1 MQQKTDFRRQ
11 KIEHRSQSRDF
22 QNYKIDINLSVC
34 LFVCFL
40 CSVVWLTGCNK
51 GSSKNQPK
59 QPPAVPVS
67 VAAAVQKDI
76 PVQIEAIGN
85 VEAYSTVSLK
95 SRVDGQL
102 SAVYFQEGRDVKK
115 GELLFLI
122 DPRPFEEAVKQA
134 EANLA
139 RDVVQADN
147 AEMDAQRYAEL
158 FKEGLV
164 SKQQY
169 DKVRTNYEAL
179 KAVVKADKASLEN
192 ARLQLQYCYL
202 RSPINGRIG
211 SILVHQGNMIKA
223 NDTVMAVINQISPI
237 YVSFSVPEQELI
249 RIKKAMSGKRLKTEA
264 IIHGSET
271 YSTSG
276 ELVFINNAVDPS
288 TGTIMLKAVFP
299 NKDKMLWPGQFVN
312 VSLTVGIQRN
322 AIVIPH
328 QAVQTGQDGQHVFVV
343 RSDNAVELRPV
354 VTGMRYNQ
362 EIVIEK
368 GLQPGEVVVT
378 DGQLR
383 LVSGAKVEIK
393 K

>member
-1 MQQKTDFRRQ
+1 MQNFSSSAILLFFCTVFLFLTSCQG
-11 KIEHRSQSRDF
+11 RD
-22 QNYKIDINLSVC
+22 S
-34 LFVCFL
+34 
-40 CSVVWLTGCNK
+40 
-51 GSSKNQPK
+51 SSKKPESAS
-59 QPPAVPVS
+59 AVPVS
-67 VAAAVQKDI
+67 VSTAVQRDI
-76 PVQIEAIGN
+76 PVELRAIGN

-102 SAVYFQEGRDVKK
+102 SNVYFQEGGDVKK

-147 AEMDAQRYAEL
+147 AEMDVKRYEEL
-158 FKEGLV
+158 FKEELV

-169 DKVRTNYEAL
+169 DKVKTNYEAL
-179 KAVVKADKASLEN
+179 KAIVKADKAALEN

-223 NDTVMAVINQISPI
+223 NDTVMAIINQISPI

-249 RIKKAMSGKRLKTEA
+249 RLKKALSTKRLKTEA
-264 IIHGSET
+264 IVQGSET
-271 YSTSG
+271 YSAIGDLT
-276 ELVFINNAVDPS
+276 FINNAVDPS

-312 VSLTVGIQRN
+312 VVLTLGIQRN

-328 QAVQTGQDGQHVFVV
+328 QAVQTGQEGQHVFVV
-343 RSDNAVELRPV
+343 RSNNTVEQRPV
-354 VTGMRYNQ
+354 VTGISREQ
-362 EIVIEK
+362 DIVVEK
-368 GLQPGEVVVT
+368 GIQPGEVVVT

-383 LVSGAKVEIK
+383 LFTGAKVEIK
-393 K
+393 KDR

>member
-1 MQQKTDFRRQ
+1 MSNK
-11 KIEHRSQSRDF
+11 
-22 QNYKIDINLSVC
+22 LSIRNSCVS
-34 LFVCFL
+34 LVIITI
-40 CSVVWLTGCNK
+40 VMLTGCNK
-51 GSSKNQPK
+51 GSSRNQPK
-59 QPPAVPVS
+59 QPPTVPVS
-67 VAAAVQKDI
+67 VSTAVQKDI

-115 GELLFLI
+115 GELMFLI

-134 EANLA
+134 EANLLKD
-139 RDVVQADN
+139 RVQLEN
-147 AEMDAQRYAEL
+147 AELELKRYTEL
-158 FKEGLV
+158 LKEELV
-164 SKQQY
+164 SRQQY

-179 KAVVKADKASLEN
+179 KAVVKADEAALEN
-192 ARLQLQYCYL
+192 VRLQLQYCYL

-223 NDTVMAVINQISPI
+223 NDTVMAVINQIRPI

-249 RIKKAMSGKRLKTEA
+249 RIKKAMSDRRLKTEA
-264 IIHGSET
+264 IIQGTET
-271 YSTSG
+271 YSASG

-288 TGTIMLKAVFP
+288 TGTIMLKAVFS
-299 NKDKMLWPGQFVN
+299 NRDNVLWPGQFVN
-312 VSLTVGIQRN
+312 VSLTLGIQRN
-322 AIVIPH
+322 AVVIPY
-328 QAVQTGQDGQHVFVV
+328 QAVQTGQEGQHVFVV
-343 RSDNAVELRPV
+343 RSDNIVELRPV
-354 VTGMRYNQ
+354 VAGMRYNQ

>member
-1 MQQKTDFRRQ
+1 MRRFFSSAIILLFCTVFLFLTAC
-11 KIEHRSQSRDF
+11 KGRDSF
-22 QNYKIDINLSVC
+22 SKKSKSV
-34 LFVCFL
+34 
-40 CSVVWLTGCNK
+40 
-51 GSSKNQPK
+51 
-59 QPPAVPVS
+59 PAVPVK
-67 VAAAVQKDI
+67 VGTAVQKDV
-76 PVQIEAIGN
+76 PVELRAIGN

-122 DPRPFEEAVKQA
+122 DPRPFEEAVRQV
-134 EANLA
+134 EANLV
-139 RDVVQADN
+139 RDTVQAEN
-147 AEMDAQRYAEL
+147 AGIDVQRYDEL
-158 FKEGLV
+158 FKEELV

-179 KAVVKADKASLEN
+179 KAIVKADKAALEN

-202 RSPINGRIG
+202 RSPIDGRIG
-211 SILVHQGNMIKA
+211 SILVHQGNMIRA

-249 RIKKAMSGKRLKTEA
+249 RIKKAMSAKKLKTEA
-264 IIHGSET
+264 IIQGSET
-271 YSTSG
+271 YSTLG
-276 ELVFINNAVDPS
+276 ELVFMNNAVDPS
-288 TGTIMLKAVFP
+288 TGTIMLKAAFP

-312 VSLTVGIQRN
+312 VSLTLGIQRN

-328 QAVQTGQDGQHVFVV
+328 QAVQTGQEGQHVFIV
-343 RSDNAVELRPV
+343 RSDNTVELRPV

-368 GLQPGEVVVT
+368 GIQAGEVVVT
-378 DGQLR
+378 DGQIR
-383 LVSGAKVEIK
+383 LVSGAKIEIK